1 MKKGPKTWRDI
12 KVGGKEHW
20 LWRLLKPLLRR
31 LPKHRLRRPS
41 KPWLRRPSKPWLR
54 RPSKPWL
61 RPPAFRAWSLLALW
75 VVAYVWLSALPR
87 TEEDKAE
94 GTPDERNAEQTEETA
109 GNPAAAPDAED
120 ELEQECKVFNF
131 PDLKI
136 KGLAK
141 LIGEMWGLQ
150 LEYPDSAVS
159 LTLKGMG
166 LGGKTRAAILLDLLR
181 PHSYGFFRQGNVV
194 HVVKAEFKGTAED
207 KQPTAGRNAVKL
219 SRFQVS
225 FQAKVGEPLD
235 LWVETN
241 PLVRLRITAQPLYG
255 EARTGREVGILVDAR
270 RDLEPW
276 FQHKT
281 EALVGQEASIEMK
294 SRQVAW
300 CTMTPQSIADQT
312 ISMKVEFYYEASV
325 PSE

>member
-12 KVGGKEHW
+12 RVGGKEHW
-20 LWRLLKPLLRR
+20 LRELFRPWLRR
-31 LPKHRLRRPS
+31 LSKLRLRRPS
-41 KPWLRRPSKPWLR
+41 KLWLRS
-54 RPSKPWL
+54 
-61 RPPAFRAWSLLALW
+61 PAFRAWSLLALW
-75 VVAYVWLSALPR
+75 AVAYLWLSALPR

-94 GTPDERNAEQTEETA
+94 GMPGEGNAGQTEETT

-120 ELEQECKVFNF
+120 ELEQECSVFNF

-141 LIGEMWGLQ
+141 LMGEMWGLQ
-150 LEYPDSAVS
+150 LEYPDSALS
-159 LTLKGMG
+159 LTLKGLG
-166 LGGKTRAAILLDLLR
+166 LGGQTRAAILLELLR
-181 PHSYGFFRQGNVV
+181 PHGYGFFRQGNVV

-207 KQPTAGRNAVKL
+207 KQPAPGRKAVKL

-225 FQAKVGEPLD
+225 FQAKAGEPLD

-241 PLVRLRITAQPLYG
+241 PLIRLRITAQPFDG
-255 EARTGREVGILVDAR
+255 ETSAGREVGILVDAR
-270 RDLEPW
+270 RDLQPW
-276 FQHKT
+276 FQHKMET
-281 EALVGQEASIEMK
+281 LVGQEASIEMK

-312 ISMKVEFYYEASV
+312 ISMKVEFYYEASL